1 MRRCIERFWRRVT
14 TRGWTF
20 GVHFLGFCRSWANGS
35 SGCISFVKIFSD
47 LHRFEW
53 EIRGSLGICGRA
65 WRCVVPPLLMIF
77 SWVFY
82 VKVLRRFLWVDF
94 LWNLVRSFRN
104 LGWKTVDVVGLV
116 TILVYIVVLTL
127 AALTGGWLRLDLRVR
142 REMVSHHFFV
152 SLHWMSSFIFK
163 LRCRLPWPWVH
174 LNLQKLTFFIF
185 LAFVSE
191 VFYIKACYLPSFI
204 TEAHA

>member
-1 MRRCIERFWRRVT
+1 MRNPRVCWEFVAVRGGAWLLRCWWF
-14 TRGWTF
+14 F
-20 GVHFLGFCRSWANGS
+20 SGFCTS
-35 SGCISFVKIFSD
+35 K
-47 LHRFEW
+47 
-53 EIRGSLGICGRA
+53 SLEDFCG
-65 WRCVVPPLLMIF
+65 LI
-77 SWVFY
+77 
-82 VKVLRRFLWVDF
+82 F

-104 LGWKTVDVVGLV
+104 LGWKIVDVVGLV

-163 LRCRLPWPWVH
+163 LQCRLPWLWMH

-191 VFYIKACYLPSFI
+191 VFYIKVCYLPSFI

>member
-1 MRRCIERFWRRVT
+1 MRNPRVA
-14 TRGWTF
+14 GN
-20 GVHFLGFCRSWANGS
+20 L
-35 SGCISFVKIFSD
+35 
-47 LHRFEW
+47 
-53 EIRGSLGICGRA
+53 
-65 WRCVVPPLLMIF
+65 WRCVVVHGGSVVDDF
-77 SWVFY
+77 FWVLY
-82 VKVLRRFLWVDF
+82 IKVLRKFMWVDF
-94 LWNLVRSFRN
+94 LWNLVRNFRN
-104 LGWKTVDVVGLV
+104 PGWESAGFVELV
-116 TILVYIVVLTL
+116 AILVYIVVLML
-127 AALTGGWLRLDLRVR
+127 AALTGGWLHLDLTVK

-163 LRCRLPWPWVH
+163 LRCRLPWPLVH